1 MIVIAGNW
9 KTIGLQ
15 GLIAVLFGM
24 VTLVWPG
31 LTIGAFVLL
40 FGAYAIVDGVFAL
53 AAAVTN
59 APEARDHRAMLAI
72 QGVISVAAGV
82 IAFAW
87 PGITALAL
95 LFVIAAWA
103 LLTGLVRIALAVR
116 LRRVI
121 ENEWLLGLSGA
132 LSIAFAAVLVITPG
146 TGALVITWL
155 IGWFALLFGVTL
167 LALAWRLRKL
177 EAALAPRAHRNA
189 RPAAA

>member
-9 KTIGLQ
+9 KTIALQ
-15 GLIAVLFGM
+15 GLIAVLFGI

-31 LTIGAFVLL
+31 LTIGALVLL

-103 LLTGLVRIALAVR
+103 LLTGIVRIALAVR

-132 LSIAFAAVLVITPG
+132 LSIAFAAVLVVTPG

-177 EAALAPRAHRNA
+177 GAALAPRAHRGA